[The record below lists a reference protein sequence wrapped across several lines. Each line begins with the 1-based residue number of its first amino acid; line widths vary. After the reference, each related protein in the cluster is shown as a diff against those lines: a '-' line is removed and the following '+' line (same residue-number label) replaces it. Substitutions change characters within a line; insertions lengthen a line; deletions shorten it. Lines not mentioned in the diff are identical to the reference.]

1 MPFNTCIATL
11 GTDSLN
17 IPKIWPEGVQR
28 TSHGLQLFCFHFTIA
43 SNDRMA
49 RNSDEMREPTKWT
62 ATRERKRERER
73 EKGGGQRRLQDVLAS
88 DRIQSDL
95 PSDHQSLIPIRVADW
110 NRRSLSPGHSV
121 TYPILPMGRRLGM
134 NSALGNNGIT
144 RSNFSTM

>member
-1 MPFNTCIATL
+1 
-11 GTDSLN
+11 
-17 IPKIWPEGVQR
+17 
-28 TSHGLQLFCFHFTIA
+28 
-43 SNDRMA
+43 MA

-134 NSALGNNGIT
+134 NSPLGNNGIT